1 MPRRN
6 LRPACDDSTRSTPWE
21 IALCYRRRMSLTTN
35 RKAAL
40 IGVLLLT
47 AQLLLIA
54 LLAWPCGVP
63 VKNWIAFIPIAA
75 ALALGIWTLCFN
87 RPGNFNFRPE
97 VKRNARLIVTGP
109 YAWIRHPMY
118 TGIFLF
124 GVGALLVYPTWT
136 KLVCWL
142 LLALV
147 LRAKA
152 TREEQALQARF
163 PEYRDY
169 SARIGRFLPKMK
181 TA

>member
-1 MPRRN
+1 
-6 LRPACDDSTRSTPWE
+6 
-21 IALCYRRRMSLTTN
+21 MSLNTN
-35 RKAAL
+35 RKAPW

-47 AQLLLIA
+47 AQLVLIA
-54 LLAWPCGVP
+54 LLAWPWSAP
-63 VKNWIAFIPIAA
+63 ARNWIAIIPIAA
-75 ALALGIWTLCFN
+75 ALVLGIWTLCFN

-97 VKRNARLIVTGP
+97 VKSNARLIVTGP

-124 GVGALLVYPTWT
+124 GIGALLVYPTWF

-152 TREEQALQARF
+152 TREEQALRARF
-163 PEYRDY
+163 PEYREY
-169 SARIGRFLPKMK
+169 SARVGRFLPKMK
-181 TA
+181 RA